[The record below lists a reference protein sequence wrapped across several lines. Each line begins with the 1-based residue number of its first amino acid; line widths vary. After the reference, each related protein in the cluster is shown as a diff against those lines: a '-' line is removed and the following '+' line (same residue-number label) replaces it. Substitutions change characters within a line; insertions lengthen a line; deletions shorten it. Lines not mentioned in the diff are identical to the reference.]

1 MFLFLLGLLFGISLT
16 SVCFGLWY
24 NYTYKIFLTRFMNYL
39 NPDKSKNV
47 GFVNNSFLSRRLTD
61 VRQENIFT
69 TLNASFENFSD
80 IRQKLTFN
88 LVQQNS
94 TLDSMSEFTENF
106 GKVAQEQSL
115 STETVAANTEELR
128 ASFDSINSYAE
139 TQVENLGKVYLE
151 LNAFTIFMETLTSEF
166 SVLSSDSKTF
176 TERIQKGISVVFSAN
191 SAMKN
196 IASSSSKIKDIATGI
211 NEISDQTNLLAL
223 NASIEAARAGE
234 KGGMETLALTSEII
248 NDMLTWTEKLESFLE
263 RYAKAVVNKTSVV
276 SQISQNLETVKQVG
290 VEIKNASREQTEA
303 VEQIHTKTQRI
314 SQESEQI
321 LMSSIELGALV
332 DELKRITGSL
342 RELVSLPTN
351 TI

>member
-1 MFLFLLGLLFGISLT
+1 
-16 SVCFGLWY
+16 
-24 NYTYKIFLTRFMNYL
+24 MNYL

-223 NASIEAARAGE
+223 NAS
-234 KGGMETLALTSEII
+234 
-248 NDMLTWTEKLESFLE
+248 
-263 RYAKAVVNKTSVV
+263 
-276 SQISQNLETVKQVG
+276 
-290 VEIKNASREQTEA
+290 
-303 VEQIHTKTQRI
+303 
-314 SQESEQI
+314 
-321 LMSSIELGALV
+321 
-332 DELKRITGSL
+332 
-342 RELVSLPTN
+342 
-351 TI
+351 